1 MLAQGGKYDNYHL
14 HDHKFNSKL
23 VYRFLR
29 GAITLHLKYIEVM
42 SKKEGLR
49 Y

>member
-42 SKKEGLR
+42 SKKEDLR